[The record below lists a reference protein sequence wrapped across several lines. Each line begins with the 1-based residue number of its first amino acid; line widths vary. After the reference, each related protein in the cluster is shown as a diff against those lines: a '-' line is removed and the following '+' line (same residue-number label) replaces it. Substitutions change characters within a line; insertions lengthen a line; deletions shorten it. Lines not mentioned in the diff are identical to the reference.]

1 MPRTSTPPSRSA
13 TSRSPRSP
21 APRAAATA
29 ARSTPAGGPLYQQ
42 LHQQLRAAIQSGQY
56 AVHSSFPTEAQLS
69 AQYGVSRHTVR
80 EATRRLVEEGLISKQ
95 PGAGTVVRAT
105 QPVAPYVSTV
115 GTFQDAM
122 VYSDTT
128 RLEVLASRRHEADA
142 ALAEALRCDVGS
154 VWIELTA
161 MRHPAGQVSPM
172 SYSRIYLRP
181 AFAEIMAHLHG
192 DHPSIYTLLHS
203 HCGAAVDGF
212 RQRIDATLM
221 PDEGLALLQLPAGHP
236 ALHVLR
242 AYYDAQDQ
250 LLAASVNW
258 YIPARFR
265 METTW
270 RREDGGAP
278 AARAVTA
285 R

>member
-1 MPRTSTPPSRSA
+1 MTRTPTPSLQRTTA
-13 TSRSPRSP
+13 TN
-21 APRAAATA
+21 
-29 ARSTPAGGPLYQQ
+29 GPLYLQLYQQ
-42 LHQQLRAAIQSGQY
+42 LRGAIHSGQY
-56 AVHSSFPTEAQLS
+56 AVHSTFPTEAQLS
-69 AQYGVSRHTVR
+69 TQYGVSRHTVR

-95 PGAGTVVRAT
+95 PGAGTVVRAN

-115 GTFQDAM
+115 GSFQDAL

-128 RLEVLASRRHEADA
+128 RLEVLASHRHEANPE
-142 ALAEALRCDVGS
+142 LAEALRCEVGS

-161 MRHPAGQVSPM
+161 MRHPAGQISPM

-181 AFAEIMAHLHG
+181 AFAEIMVHLHG
-192 DHPSIYTLLHS
+192 EHPSIYTLLHS
-203 HCGAAVDGF
+203 LCGATVASF
-212 RQRIDATLM
+212 RQRIEATLM
-221 PDEGLALLQLPAGHP
+221 PEEALTLLQLPAGNP

-265 METTW
+265 METAW
-270 RREDGGAP
+270 RC
-278 AARAVTA
+278 
-285 R
+285 